1 MILHLAGLA
10 AANACFLA
18 VGVGL
23 GRPLGLWRSPADIP
37 GRIAL
42 LYMIGLAVV
51 GIAATWALIA
61 GLALAPWQV
70 IAGCA
75 LIAAGGAL
83 APAPRAPL
91 LPRVPRVTSE
101 SWPVIAVAAGVAMIS
116 ALLLVDAFYRPLAE
130 WDAWAMWTMKARAIV
145 LLGGLDPHMF
155 ASPGYRLLHLDY
167 PLLLPGLEAIDFRFM
182 GALDTQVVHVQPALL
197 MVGLLFSLPPLLRD
211 RVPAALVWPAVLLL
225 AVAPRVTSQAGSALA
240 DVPVAVF
247 FALAGVW
254 GWRWLGD
261 RRPQTL
267 ALCALFAAAALS
279 TKREGGPFVAALFVV
294 LAVAA
299 GRGRRLQAAGAGV
312 AALAVAVPWQLW
324 LHANGV
330 NTKNGEIPYAKML
343 DAGYLA
349 GRLGRIPHGTWAL
362 LSRSVRPGDWLVIV
376 PVAVAAA
383 VLAARRDGRGTAA
396 FVAAVAVLVL
406 ASVGWAYWI
415 GRPSLHYYIA
425 SSASR
430 VVTTPVLLLGALL
443 PVLVAGGPLRPPP
456 RDDPDTVPASE
467 PERPTI

>member
-18 VGVGL
+18 AGVGL
-23 GRPLGLWRSPADIP
+23 GRPLGLWRTPADIP

-42 LYMIGLAVV
+42 LYMVGLAACGV
-51 GIAATWALIA
+51 AATWALIA

-70 IAGCA
+70 IAGCGV
-75 LIAAGGAL
+75 IAAGGML
-83 APAPRAPL
+83 APAPRAAL
-91 LPRVPRVTSE
+91 LPRVPRVSTE
-101 SWPVIAVAAGVAMIS
+101 SWAVIAVAAAVATIS
-116 ALLLVDAFYRPLAE
+116 ALLLLDALYRPLAE

-155 ASPGYRLLHLDY
+155 AAPGYRLLHLDY

-197 MVGLLFSLPPLLRD
+197 MVGLLFCLPPLLRD

-225 AVAPRVTSQAGSALA
+225 AVAPRVISQAGSALA
-240 DVPVAVF
+240 DVPVAVL
-247 FALAGVW
+247 FALAAVW

-279 TKREGGPFVAALFVV
+279 TKREGGPFVVALFVV
-294 LAVAA
+294 VTVAA
-299 GRGRRLQAAGAGV
+299 GRGRRLPATAAGI

-349 GRLGRIPHGTWAL
+349 GRLGRIPHGAWAL
-362 LSRSVRPGDWLVIV
+362 LSRSARPGEWLVIV
-376 PVAVAAA
+376 PVAVVAA

-430 VVTTPVLLLGALL
+430 VVTTPVLLVAALL
-443 PVLVAGGPLRPPP
+443 PVLVAGGPLRRPAG
-456 RDDPDTVPASE
+456 DDPDTAPG
-467 PERPTI
+467 PGPPTM